1 MQKTKQ
7 KWLSVLT
14 QFTVYL
20 SLLMLVIGGG
30 LALYAIVYGP

>member
-1 MQKTKQ
+1 MSLLTKI
-7 KWLSVLT
+7 
-14 QFTVYL
+14 TVYL

>member
-1 MQKTKQ
+1 MKESKQ

-20 SLLMLVIGGG
+20 SLIMLVIGGG